1 MKTFI
6 RETGKG
12 LCAFLFVI
20 TLLVQSV
27 LPVHADTADTIYTA
41 AAQAKAVHSKAA
53 QTMAAHAKA
62 SRGEEVW
69 VSGVWENGTAYSLD
83 SFDRIAISA
92 IKGFVT
98 IKTGDEFSIWLP
110 DGWEGAPGYSVQDGV
125 LVVSGKKGSGAEPEK
140 SGGSAV
146 VIGEDEPGESGS
158 AGGRGSGKDGSYESA
173 AEGRNKENEKAAEDG
188 EGDMHEIVITI
199 PAGTGLDTLRA
210 AMEAGDLIMTDIT
223 ASSVTLRSG
232 GGNLIFR
239 DVSVGAVDIYTESG
253 QVLVADSTFGSLNI
267 GMGEGDVS
275 VSSDDELSECR
286 MDLRTEDGTITYNG
300 SSEGDTFTQDG
311 NGKRSLT
318 VQVVSGDIRVDG

>member
-1 MKTFI
+1 MS
-6 RETGKG
+6 RER
-12 LCAFLFVI
+12 
-20 TLLVQSV
+20 
-27 LPVHADTADTIYTA
+27 ADPPEGGEA
-41 AAQAKAVHSKAA
+41 ASL
-53 QTMAAHAKA
+53 
-62 SRGEEVW
+62 GE
-69 VSGVWENGTAYSLD
+69 
-83 SFDRIAISA
+83 
-92 IKGFVT
+92 
-98 IKTGDEFSIWLP
+98 
-110 DGWEGAPGYSVQDGV
+110 
-125 LVVSGKKGSGAEPEK
+125 
-140 SGGSAV
+140 
-146 VIGEDEPGESGS
+146 GEQG
-158 AGGRGSGKDGSYESA
+158 
-173 AEGRNKENEKAAEDG
+173 EGRNKENEKAAEDG